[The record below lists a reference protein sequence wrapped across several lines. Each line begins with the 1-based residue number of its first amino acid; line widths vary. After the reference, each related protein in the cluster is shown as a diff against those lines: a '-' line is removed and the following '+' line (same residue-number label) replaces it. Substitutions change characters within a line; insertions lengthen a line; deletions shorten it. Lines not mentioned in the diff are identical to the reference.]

1 MLIKLLNHYK
11 IPLLA
16 SAVICISLIALL
28 VVKEPFVIGLIIVG
42 CLAGTFILDLDYF
55 IYAYFTDTDKDFSKT
70 FRAFIKH
77 GDLTNAFNYL
87 EIHKNSIQDK
97 ILNSG
102 LFQIALAAS
111 SLIVVAARTNA
122 LVQAL
127 VLSAFLNSIYRMYEF
142 YFKDQIDEW
151 FWAFKFKLDKKFIV
165 IYSLVL
171 LGILFFS
178 VTQLY
183 FY

>member
-87 EIHKNSIQDK
+87 EIHKSSIQDK

-127 VLSAFLNSIYRMYEF
+127 VLSAFLNSIYRMYEY
-142 YFKDQIDEW
+142 YFKDQIDDW